1 MQAVDYIV
9 QKAEMLQ
16 MPVSVNISFGNT
28 YGAHNGTSL
37 PERFLDAAAQIG
49 RTLISVGTGNEGAEA
64 GHTSGFVRE
73 GEETSV
79 PLGVQERQGAFSLQI
94 WTDYT
99 DVIGVTIKTPSGERV
114 GPIREVMGTQ
124 RFLTG
129 KTEILLY
136 YGEPSP
142 YSGLNEIFLEFLPVD
157 DYVNSGEWNIIL
169 VPEQIVT
176 GRFEMWLPAS
186 YTLNEGTAFFLPDR
200 RAYAHDPFDSIQSTD
215 SGSI

>member
-1 MQAVDYIV
+1 M
-9 QKAEMLQ
+9 
-16 MPVSVNISFGNT
+16 
-28 YGAHNGTSL
+28 
-37 PERFLDAAAQIG
+37 
-49 RTLISVGTGNEGAEA
+49 
-64 GHTSGFVRE
+64 
-73 GEETSV
+73 
-79 PLGVQERQGAFSLQI
+79 
-94 WTDYT
+94 
-99 DVIGVTIKTPSGERV
+99 IGVTIKTPSGERV

-176 GRFEMWLPAS
+176 GRFEMWLPGQLHA
-186 YTLNEGTAFFLPDR
+186 E
-200 RAYAHDPFDSIQSTD
+200 
-215 SGSI
+215 